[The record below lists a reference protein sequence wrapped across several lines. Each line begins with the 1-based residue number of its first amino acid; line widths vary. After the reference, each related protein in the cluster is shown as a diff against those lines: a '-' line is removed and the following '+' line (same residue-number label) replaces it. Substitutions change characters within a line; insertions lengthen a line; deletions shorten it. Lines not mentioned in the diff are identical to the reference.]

1 MIQLCLS
8 QIYIQ
13 NKRGNMSEASKK
25 QLKRLIRRYEF
36 LLEDWEEVDE
46 IWKEANMGM
55 SAELNKHRPPDIKPS
70 DFESEWDDE
79 EEKERP
85 EGDAVLKKLFR
96 KIVVKCHPD
105 RMPSDLSEVRTLEL
119 IDLYEKAV
127 EAHRDQNWA
136 LMVIVA
142 IKLEIDLPEEAEDN
156 VSKIQEEVENLETK
170 IEEATTSVP
179 WTWYH
184 SEDDLRK
191 KIVENY
197 LNLLSKKELVIKNTE
212 KESKLI
218 LGVGHP
224 RTGTGYTSKLLQS
237 WGLDVQHEKMGKHGT
252 VDWTLAGKKQSI
264 WQGGIDFRNY
274 EWQHII
280 YCVRDPRESIPS
292 IAYTENADTSFNF
305 RKQFEQRI
313 EEKNLIVSAIASILK
328 WDQLIMQMNPS
339 ITYRIED
346 EAEKLFNYLNKKEIK
361 LEWSDSQIGIKYNER
376 KHNTLEHLLKDSG
389 FIPSRFKR
397 GINEYCD
404 KYGYDR
410 IF

>member
-1 MIQLCLS
+1 
-8 QIYIQ
+8 
-13 NKRGNMSEASKK
+13 MSEASKK

-85 EGDAVLKKLFR
+85 AGDAVLKKLFR

-156 VSKIQEEVENLETK
+156 VSKIQKEVENLETK

-184 SEDDLRK
+184 SEDDLRE

-197 LNLLSKKELVIKNTE
+197 LKILQSKKTELEQITQKDNSKPT
-212 KESKLI
+212 KLI
-218 LGVGHP
+218 LGLGHP
-224 RTGTGYTSKLLQS
+224 RTGTGYTSALLRK
-237 WGLDVQHEKMGKHGT
+237 WGIDAGHEVLRFHGT
-252 VDWTLAGKKQSI
+252 VDWSLVTGKKSMWQEVSI
-264 WQGGIDFRNY
+264 QDYN
-274 EWQHII
+274 WQHLI
-280 YCVRDPRESIPS
+280 YCLRNPKESIPS
-292 IAYTENADTSFNF
+292 IVYTESSTRSF
-305 RKQFEQRI
+305 RQQFGVEANENPVI
-313 EEKNLIVSAIASILK
+313 EAINSICK
-328 WDQLIMQMNPS
+328 WDGLITNLNPDIS
-339 ITYRIED
+339 YRIED
-346 EAEKLFNYLNKKEIK
+346 EGRILFEYLIENKTGAVWNPDILNVRSNTREHPGWEEMINEFGEIPEKYLEK
-361 LEWSDSQIGIKYNER
+361 
-376 KHNTLEHLLKDSG
+376 
-389 FIPSRFKR
+389 
-397 GINEYCD
+397 INEYCK
-404 KYGYDR
+404 KYGYNL
-410 IF
+410 I

>member
-1 MIQLCLS
+1 
-8 QIYIQ
+8 
-13 NKRGNMSEASKK
+13 MSEASKK

-156 VSKIQEEVENLETK
+156 VSKIQKEVENLETK

-184 SEDDLRK
+184 SEDDLRE

-197 LNLLSKKELVIKNTE
+197 LKILQSKKTELEQITQKDNSKPT
-212 KESKLI
+212 KLI
-218 LGVGHP
+218 LGLGHP
-224 RTGTGYTSKLLQS
+224 RTGTGYTSALLRK
-237 WGLDVQHEKMGKHGT
+237 WGIDAGHEVLRFHGT
-252 VDWTLAGKKQSI
+252 VDWSLVTGKKSMWQEVSI
-264 WQGGIDFRNY
+264 QDYN
-274 EWQHII
+274 WQHLI
-280 YCVRDPRESIPS
+280 YCLRNPKESIPS
-292 IAYTENADTSFNF
+292 IVYTESSTRSF
-305 RKQFEQRI
+305 RQQFGVEANENPVI
-313 EEKNLIVSAIASILK
+313 EAINSICK
-328 WDQLIMQMNPS
+328 WDELITNLNPDIS
-339 ITYRIED
+339 YRIED
-346 EAEKLFNYLNKKEIK
+346 EGRILFEYLIENKTGAVWNPDILNVRSNTREHPGWEEMINEFGEIPEKYLEK
-361 LEWSDSQIGIKYNER
+361 
-376 KHNTLEHLLKDSG
+376 
-389 FIPSRFKR
+389 
-397 GINEYCD
+397 INEYCK
-404 KYGYDR
+404 KYGYNL
-410 IF
+410 I